1 MGISG
6 WVLSA
11 GNPLSRETL
20 PGFQSIY
27 MNYVE
32 QIVLLALAIVANWF
46 SALAGGGAG
55 LIQLPM
61 LIFLGLPF
69 PLALATHKIA
79 TVALGLGATGR
90 HLKGGQLQPWLLL
103 LIGIAGIPGVVVG
116 ALFIIGVDS
125 RSAELALG
133 VLTLALSLYSIF
145 KPDLGL
151 TSSERHRDKKG
162 ILIGGLVLLAI
173 GFANGALSAGS
184 GLFVT
189 LWLVY
194 WFGLDY
200 KVAVAHTL
208 VAVGLGWNGAGAVTM
223 GSVAEV
229 QWSWIPALL
238 LGSVIG
244 GYLGAHTSIK
254 SGNLTIKRL
263 YETITALAG
272 IKLLIG

>member
-1 MGISG
+1 MTI
-6 WVLSA
+6 
-11 GNPLSRETL
+11 
-20 PGFQSIY
+20 Q
-27 MNYVE
+27 E
-32 QIVLLALAIVANWF
+32 QITLLILAIIANWF

-90 HLKGGQLQPWLLL
+90 HLKAGHLQPWLLA
-103 LIGIAGIPGVVVG
+103 LIALAGIPGVVVG
-116 ALFIIGVDS
+116 ALFILGVDG
-125 RSAELALG
+125 RLAELALG
-133 VLTLALSLYSIF
+133 ILTLALSAYSIL
-145 KPDLGL
+145 KPELGL
-151 TSSERHRDKKG
+151 TSSERHRDKTG
-162 ILIGGLVLLAI
+162 IVIGALVLLFI
-173 GFANGALSAGS
+173 GFLNGALSAGS

-194 WFGLDY
+194 WFGLEY

-208 VAVGLGWNGAGAVTM
+208 VAVGLGWNGSGAITM
-223 GSVAEV
+223 GSLAEV

-238 LGSVIG
+238 VGSMIG
-244 GYLGAHTSIK
+244 GYLGANSSIK

-263 YETITALAG
+263 YEAITAMAG
-272 IKLLIG
+272 LKLLIG